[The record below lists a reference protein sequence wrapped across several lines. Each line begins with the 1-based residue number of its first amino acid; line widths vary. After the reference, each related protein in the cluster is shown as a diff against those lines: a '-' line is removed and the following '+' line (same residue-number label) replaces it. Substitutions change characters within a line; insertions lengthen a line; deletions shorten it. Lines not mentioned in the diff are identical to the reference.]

1 VQLLEGVR
9 PGSNL
14 LLRLKMES
22 SAGKQASALASS
34 APIWLAVLALR
45 EKIGICNAALE
56 KTYVLRRIRLSNRH
70 VRSGVM

>member
-1 VQLLEGVR
+1 
-9 PGSNL
+9 
-14 LLRLKMES
+14 MES

-56 KTYVLRRIRLSNRH
+56 KTYVC
-70 VRSGVM
+70 GG